1 MDGAG
6 KTVKQL
12 ITIAMLEA
20 IGTAILLIALN
31 FNHGNA
37 AIFVTGIFTAAI
49 LSGRLTGAHF
59 NTAVTIAVFIA
70 DDTKKWRKNIPLAL
84 VMIISQFIGGF
95 IG

>member
-12 ITIAMLEA
+12 ITIGVLEA
-20 IGTAILLIALN
+20 IGTAILLMAIN
-31 FNHGNA
+31 FNRGNGA
-37 AIFVTGIFTAAI
+37 VVATGIFTAAI

-59 NTAVTIAVFIA
+59 NTAVTLAVFFA

-84 VMIISQFIGGF
+84 VMILSQIIGGF